1 MDAQQVFEV
10 ISSTKSSSTSGFLS
24 KSVNYA
30 ILGDLVDLSGFHQ
43 CLDAEHHLTV
53 LSVAPAC
60 PA

>member
-1 MDAQQVFEV
+1 M
-10 ISSTKSSSTSGFLS
+10 SSAKSSSTSGFLS
-24 KSVNYA
+24 KIVNYA

-53 LSVAPAC
+53 LSVVPAS